1 MHQPK
6 SKSCLADFETLGK
19 VGEGAFSVV
28 YKVVRRSDGL
38 VYALKKVKIAQLK
51 DKEKENALNEIRIL
65 ASIDHPSIVGYKEA
79 FIDEHDNTLCIVMEF
94 LAGGDL
100 YQKITE
106 CKKKKAFIPEKLIWR
121 YLIQLLSG
129 LKYLHSLNIVH
140 RDLKSA
146 NVFLSEDLTQIK
158 LGDLNVS
165 KVMKNRLIYT
175 QTGTPYYA
183 SPEVW
188 RDEPYDSKSDI
199 WSLGCVVYEMCN
211 RGPPFNARKMEELYQ
226 KVQKGKFERVATVYS
241 EDLNQVVTRCL
252 EVCTMKRPSC
262 DQLLDLPAIKQYM
275 RELESGISAPNKGL
289 LNTIQLPTNLKDLNH
304 MLPESNYA
312 SDKKRATS
320 VRSQRPSVQDAK
332 PPVPT
337 HHLKPLEKEA
347 SFLPPPLAPG
357 SPSNSKSSR
366 LVILSQRSEK
376 KREPSNSRE
385 RQSRERINLY
395 QINSSS
401 RQSVERSRELLGQPG
416 LSRSPK
422 IETLEYRLNRM
433 KDVIK
438 NYERRSRQH
447 SREVSQDR
455 ILNRSRET
463 SRREADNPLLQ
474 ERRSVYERNRIIKDP
489 KLPTSPKARADSRDS
504 ARGSRLL
511 GSPYGN
517 RKSDENLLPASQY
530 PSRVID
536 LDNLKVKSVSQ
547 YEQEL
552 ARRVDEELNKKSK
565 KKILNL
571 EIPVTEL
578 ARDSHH
584 KPTSSKVTTLKKHP
598 RVANPIDGQ
607 NEKLARVETVKK
619 TSPLHRDAPHQK
631 YKDVF
636 SEETK
641 AVRRSQE
648 SHFQKQQLAP
658 ERPVPNI
665 PRATSGYALQRKAPD
680 SHLAVHN
687 LYQAGPRAGEAMY
700 QPIVDLAD
708 NAFHRKPSQ
717 SNRQLSSQQIE
728 ELERIN
734 KRLDMMSKRR
744 LLEQQSPPATAKKPQ
759 ASDQAIGLRRMPAA
773 RNYAHY

>member
-6 SKSCLADFETLGK
+6 SKSCLADFDMLGK

-28 YKVVRRSDGL
+28 YKVVRKSDCL
-38 VYALKKVKIAQLK
+38 VYALKKVKIEQLK

-79 FIDEHDNTLCIVMEF
+79 FIDEHDHTLCIVMEF

-100 YQKITE
+100 YQKIAE
-106 CKKKKAFIPEKLIWR
+106 CKKKRAFIPEKLIWR
-121 YLIQLLSG
+121 YLIQLLTG

-226 KVQKGKFERVATVYS
+226 KVQKGKFDRVATVYS

-252 EVCTMKRPSC
+252 EVCTLRRPSC
-262 DQLLDLPAIKQYM
+262 DQLLEFPAIKQYM
-275 RELESGISAPNKGL
+275 RELESDLAAPNKGL
-289 LNTIQLPTNLKDLNH
+289 LNTIQLPTNLKDLNR
-304 MLPESNYA
+304 MLPEANYA
-312 SDKKRATS
+312 SDKKRAAS
-320 VRSQRPSVQDAK
+320 VKSQRPSVHDAK
-332 PPVPT
+332 PPVVALQP
-337 HHLKPLEKEA
+337 KPSDRDLA
-347 SFLPPPLAPG
+347 YLPPPLAPG
-357 SPSNSKSSR
+357 SPTNSKTSR

-376 KREPSNSRE
+376 KREASNSRE
-385 RQSRERINLY
+385 RLSRERINLY

-401 RQSVERSRELLGQPG
+401 RQSVERSRELLPG
-416 LSRSPK
+416 PRLSRSPK
-422 IETLEYRLNRM
+422 VETLEYRLNRM

-438 NYERRSRQH
+438 SYERRSRH
-447 SREVSQDR
+447 PSREVSQDR
-455 ILNRSRET
+455 ILNRSRES
-463 SRREADNPLLQ
+463 SRREMDNPLLQ
-474 ERRSVYERNRIIKDP
+474 ERRSVYERNRVIKDP

-511 GSPYGN
+511 GSPLGN
-517 RKSDENLLPASQY
+517 RRSDENLLPAHQY
-530 PSRVID
+530 PSRIID

-552 ARRVDEELNKKSK
+552 ARRVDEELNRKSK

-584 KPTSSKVTTLKKHP
+584 KPASSKVSTLKKHP
-598 RVANPIDGQ
+598 RVANPFEGP
-607 NEKLARVETVKK
+607 NEKQPRVETVKK
-619 TSPLHRDAPHQK
+619 ATPAHPDNPHLK
-631 YKDVF
+631 YKEVF
-636 SEETK
+636 TEETR

-648 SHFQKQQLAP
+648 SNLPKQTNAP
-658 ERPVPNI
+658 DRPAPHI
-665 PRATSGYALQRKAPD
+665 PRATSGYSLPKKAPD
-680 SHLAVHN
+680 NHLAAHHLHQQNPRLADAALHPISHLA
-687 LYQAGPRAGEAMY
+687 
-700 QPIVDLAD
+700 DS
-708 NAFHRKPSQ
+708 AFPRKPSQ
-717 SNRQLSSQQIE
+717 SSRPLSSQQLE
-728 ELERIN
+728 ELDRIN

-744 LLEQQSPPATAKKPQ
+744 LLEQQSPPAAAKKPQ
-759 ASDQAIGLRRMPAA
+759 ASDQTIGLRRMPAA
-773 RNYAHY
+773 RNYVHY